1 MPPQGA
7 FAPLKKK
14 GHVPVTLFFHFCITF
29 SGTMPTIPPATL
41 RLINLA
47 DLLREEACVRLG
59 GEDLPDPPGEPG
71 QW

>member
-7 FAPLKKK
+7 FAPLRARD
-14 GHVPVTLFFHFCITF
+14 PFFHFCITF

>member
-1 MPPQGA
+1 
-7 FAPLKKK
+7 
-14 GHVPVTLFFHFCITF
+14 
-29 SGTMPTIPPATL
+29 MPTIHPATL

-59 GEDLPDPPGEPG
+59 GLPAGEGLPDPPGEPG

>member
-1 MPPQGA
+1 
-7 FAPLKKK
+7 
-14 GHVPVTLFFHFCITF
+14 
-29 SGTMPTIPPATL
+29 MPTIPPATL